1 MAEDKNKWLKEAN
14 RLLKEEAEIRQKISS
29 SVEGYLQG
37 LKDLKQIQETIK
49 SNQEKQKEIQAKIL
63 ELEKDKTL
71 EGRKALRLEKAK
83 LGVLED
89 ETKEYE
95 RQGAVLAD
103 NLKNVNKGNL
113 LAAKAAGGLV
123 KTFAKLPD
131 LADGLRQRIQN
142 LGIVD
147 MDKAIRKSAL
157 SMGVLSKQFDGF
169 YNTVEKTAQYTNEL
183 GIGIEEL
190 AKMQADYSEELGRN
204 VMLGESGLK
213 SIAKIAAATNLGA
226 EGATKL
232 AADFDNMG
240 LSAERTAEY
249 TEQIMNDSH
258 GLGLN
263 ASKVVKNL
271 SQNMKML
278 NKYNFK
284 NGVKG
289 LAKMAETSAKLGVDM
304 NMVSGMA
311 DKLFDIEGAV
321 DMSAQLQVMGG
332 EWAKLADP
340 FKLMYMAR
348 NDMEGLMEAVGGAAA
363 ASAKFNS
370 KTKEFEISAMEMH
383 RLRKIAEQTGVSY
396 EELAQAGKNAAKFSK
411 IKTQIGFNLGSGK
424 DGKAMQEFIANTAK
438 FNEQGKAV
446 IELNGEPKLVSQL
459 TSADRTALK
468 AQIEEK
474 KNLEERAKSAQNFDD
489 QIKILIN
496 QLKTAALPLVKSLNE
511 ELIPR
516 FKKLMKTLVE
526 DGWLDNIKSIAKDFG
541 SIIGKVAGWFV
552 DNPKLT
558 LGLIGFGKAASFLI
572 DKWQWFQNGKMLA
585 QGFLS
590 GTGGGSFLSGLMD
603 MIPGMGKK
611 SGGRG
616 GRGGRGGGGGFMKDY
631 KGLRAMGDTR
641 MGALKSAT
649 KWNFGGRGGVLG
661 KLGKTGAKVATG
673 AGKLATGAAS
683 LGAGFLGDWAGG
695 KISNSLGYDDTTSG
709 DIGST
714 IGSIVLGGLG
724 TFLGPAGTIAG
735 AGLGAAL
742 GKTIGD
748 WIGTDT
754 EKKDEM
760 KKWGL
765 HDGLIGGSDFNKGR
779 GVIQGGKITPI
790 DNKDDLIAMKKDGP
804 IHKTMTQGTDSK
816 LKVEFGEIRF
826 KFDELKITAPGTPG
840 TAIEL
845 TKDPQFI
852 RSITRMIHS
861 ETEKVING
869 GMNKG

>member
-183 GIGIEEL
+183 GIGVEEL

-258 GLGLN
+258 KLGLN

-289 LAKMAETSAKLGVDM
+289 LMKMAETSAKLGVDM

-496 QLKTAALPLVKSLNE
+496 QLKTDALPLVKSLNE

-558 LGLIGFGKAASFLI
+558 LGLIGFGKAASFLFEKASWI
-572 DKWQWFQNGKMLA
+572 HNGYLLA
-585 QGFLS
+585 KGFLA
-590 GTGGGSFLSGLMD
+590 GTRGFGGGGGGGLMD
-603 MIPGMGKK
+603 MIPGMGKGGMFRNMKAGWLKAGKKGSGLFGKIGGATKNAFGGGGLLK
-611 SGGRG
+611 SGGSLLK
-616 GRGGRGGGGGFMKDY
+616 GGGKL
-631 KGLRAMGDTR
+631 LRGSGALSAAGAAFDLAGNLTDDSLDMGDALLKTLDQNKYMAMGAAI
-641 MGALKSAT
+641 GSVVP
-649 KWNFGGRGGVLG
+649 GLG
-661 KLGKTGAKVATG
+661 TAIG
-673 AGKLATGAAS
+673 AGIGGLIDAFTDEWGEYGKRGSKFEDAFIPKSNGKALI
-683 LGAGFLGDWAGG
+683 DGG
-695 KISNSLGYDDTTSG
+695 KI
-709 DIGST
+709 
-714 IGSIVLGGLG
+714 
-724 TFLGPAGTIAG
+724 
-735 AGLGAAL
+735 
-742 GKTIGD
+742 
-748 WIGTDT
+748 
-754 EKKDEM
+754 
-760 KKWGL
+760 
-765 HDGLIGGSDFNKGR
+765 H
-779 GVIQGGKITPI
+779 PI
-790 DNKDDLIAMKKDGP
+790 DNKDDLIAMKPHGTVDKA
-804 IHKTMTQGTDSK
+804 INQSSSSTMK
-816 LKVEFGEIRF
+816 IEFGEIRF
-826 KFDELKITAPGTPG
+826 KFDELKISAPGAPG
-840 TAIEL
+840 TAIDISKNPVFIREL
-845 TKDPQFI
+845 TK
-852 RSITRMIHS
+852 MIHT
-861 ETEKVING
+861 ETEKAIQG
-869 GMNKG
+869 GKVKP

>member
-147 MDKAIRKSAL
+147 MDKAMKKSAL

-183 GIGIEEL
+183 GIGVEEL

-258 GLGLN
+258 KLGLN

-289 LAKMAETSAKLGVDM
+289 LMKMAETSAKLGVDM

-572 DKWQWFQNGKMLA
+572 DKWQWFHNGKMLA

-590 GTGGGSFLSGLMD
+590 GTGGGGSFLGGLMD
-603 MIPGMGKK
+603 MVPGMGGK
-611 SGGRG
+611 GGG
-616 GRGGRGGGGGFMKDY
+616 KFSAGRQTIGKYGSAAAARSARGGGVFSKLGKMGGKVGGKFGPMGGM
-631 KGLRAMGDTR
+631 GLGLLGGALG
-641 MGALKSAT
+641 MGADAWRGSLDDPDS
-649 KWNFGGRGGVLG
+649 FGGKMLGIGGSAAEWAGMGSMFGPWGTLIGGVLG
-661 KLGKTGAKVATG
+661 
-673 AGKLATGAAS
+673 AGKG
-683 LGAGFLGDWAGG
+683 
-695 KISNSLGYDDTTSG
+695 IYDEYFSDE
-709 DIGST
+709 
-714 IGSIVLGGLG
+714 
-724 TFLGPAGTIAG
+724 A
-735 AGLGAAL
+735 
-742 GKTIGD
+742 
-748 WIGTDT
+748 
-754 EKKDEM
+754 KKRDEM

-852 RSITRMIHS
+852 RTITRMIHS
-861 ETEKVING
+861 ETEKVIQG